1 MSTIA
6 DASIDAEEFALHA
19 TLTEYPS
26 ARFEVARA
34 IATGADEVMPF
45 VWASGAPVEELEAAL
60 CADPTTKD
68 VELLSR
74 FDEEHLFQVSWT
86 ARVRTPFDAL
96 LGEDGAALLDA
107 STNGTEWCFRLV
119 YPDDVPM
126 DAVGAECEELGVDL
140 DVDRVYSLSDAFT
153 RDHFELTEK
162 QYETILAAYEAGY
175 YDIPRKI
182 NLKELASEL
191 DVSHQALSERLRRGH
206 EVLMTNSLGME
217 FEESFAGK
225 GGPDGGVTG
234 PPLAGSREE

>member
-1 MSTIA
+1 MSTIV
-6 DASIDAEEFALHA
+6 DASMDAEEFALHA
-19 TLTEYPS
+19 TLSEYPS

-34 IATGADEVMPF
+34 IATGGDEVIPF
-45 VWASGAPVEELEAAL
+45 VWASGAPVDEIEAAMR
-60 CADPTTKD
+60 ADSSTKS
-68 VELLSR
+68 VELVSR
-74 FDEEHLFQVSWT
+74 FDEEDLFQVSWT
-86 ARVRTPFDAL
+86 ARVRTPFEAL

-107 STNGTEWCFRLV
+107 STKGTEWCFRLV
-119 YPDDVPM
+119 YPGDVST
-126 DAVGAECEELGVDL
+126 DAVGVECEELGVDL

-182 NLKELASEL
+182 NLKELACEL

-217 FEESFAGK
+217 FEGSLAGA
-225 GGPDGGVTG
+225 GGPDGGVSG